1 MLKYTQFLMPL
12 AAIAALAPVSGSATA
27 APAYQV
33 EARIAGPD
41 GGWDFATVDPVR
53 GRLYVARSDAIM
65 AVDLATGM
73 VTPQLVSASRA
84 HQVLALADGRE
95 VLETDGTT
103 GLVRFVDADSGALL
117 GQVKVGPKPD
127 AAFLDPATGLVV
139 VMSGGDGTVALIDP
153 VRRSLVAT
161 IAVGGVLE
169 VGAADGRG
177 KAWVNVEDRNT
188 LVEIDLR
195 SHRVIGQI
203 ALTGC
208 DGPTGLALV
217 AGGQRMISACANG
230 VAVITDPKARKVVG
244 TIAIGKDPDGV
255 LYDAKR
261 GLAFIPCGGSG
272 VLEILSATRPDA
284 IAKVGQ
290 VVTQISAK
298 TAALDPRTG
307 KIYLPSARLLPPEA
321 GAKRGKPEPGSF
333 AIIVV
338 APAATPTSGSPS

>member
-1 MLKYTQFLMPL
+1 MSGRLKRSLAL
-12 AAIAALAPVSGSATA
+12 AAACLLSSSGIAAAPGYT
-27 APAYQV
+27 V
-33 EARIAGPD
+33 EARIAGAD

-65 AVDLATGM
+65 AVDLASGV
-73 VTPQLVSASRA
+73 VTPRLAPASRA
-84 HQVLALADGRE
+84 HQVLALAEGRE
-95 VLETDGTT
+95 VLETDGAT
-103 GLVRFVDADSGALL
+103 GLVRFVDANTGALL
-117 GQVKVGPKPD
+117 GEIKVGPKPD
-127 AAFLDPATGLVV
+127 AAFLDPATGLVA
-139 VMSGGDGTVALIDP
+139 VMSGGDGTVALVDP
-153 VRRSLVAT
+153 VRRTLVAT

-169 VGAADGRG
+169 VGAPDGHG

-195 SHRVIGQI
+195 SRRVVGKI

-208 DGPTGLALV
+208 DGPTGFALV

-272 VLEILSATRPDA
+272 VLEILSAARPDA

-307 KIYLPSARLLPPEA
+307 KIYLPSARLLPPEP
-321 GAKRGKPEPGSF
+321 GSKRGKPEPGSF

-338 APAATPTSGSPS
+338 GPDASPTSGSTS